1 MNFLAHIYLSKDHPR
16 EMIGNFM
23 GDGVRGR
30 DLSHLDEEIARGVKL
45 HRFIDEY
52 TDNHP
57 VVEKSKIRLRPQFRK
72 YAPVI
77 VDVFYDHFLAGNWQN
92 YHRADLKAFVQE
104 VYLHLQNHKNT
115 LPLSTQ
121 RMLPYMIEHNW
132 LYNYR
137 KIDGIDR
144 ALSGLSRRASFESK
158 MEYSSKALEEHYGAF
173 QDEFETFFP
182 ELIDEVKAFRKSLIQ
197 S

>member
-1 MNFLAHIYLSKDHPR
+1 MNFLAHIYLSKDYPR

-30 DLSHLDEEIARGVKL
+30 DLSHLESEIARGVQL

-77 VDVFYDHFLAGNWQN
+77 VDVFYDHFLADKWSN
-92 YHRADLKAFVQE
+92 YHPKGLKLFVE
-104 VYLHLQNHKNT
+104 DTYNFLLENRNV
-115 LPLSTQ
+115 LPSSTQ

-137 KIDGIDR
+137 KIEGIDR
-144 ALSGLSRRASFESK
+144 ALYGLSRRATFESK
-158 MEYSSKALEEHYGAF
+158 MEHSSLALEQHYSQF
-173 QDEFETFFP
+173 EEEFESFFP
-182 ELIDEVKAFRKSLIQ
+182 ELIEGVNSYRNTLI
-197 S
+197 SS

>member
-30 DLSHLDEEIARGVKL
+30 DLSHLESEIARGVQL

-52 TDNHP
+52 TDNHS
-57 VVEKSKIRLRPQFRK
+57 VVERSKIRLRPRFRK

-77 VDVFYDHFLAGNWQN
+77 VDVFYDHFLADKWSN
-92 YHRADLKAFVQE
+92 YHSADLKEFVE
-104 VYLHLQNHKNT
+104 ETYTFLSSNREK
-115 LPLSTQ
+115 LPSSTQ
-121 RMLPYMIEHNW
+121 RMLTYMIEHNW

-137 KIDGIDR
+137 KIEGIDR
-144 ALSGLSRRASFESK
+144 ALNGLSRRATFESN
-158 MEYSSKALEEHYGAF
+158 MEYSVKALEEHYDLFGE
-173 QDEFETFFP
+173 EFDTFFP
-182 ELIDEVKAFRKSLIQ
+182 ELIEKVEAYRKFLITN
-197 S
+197 